1 MGKIHNFILKSTVGT
16 GGANYGKTY
25 YIDWG
30 RLPQGKYKVSFAFTS
45 AVVATVNATV
55 ANLFVDLGQ
64 GSNTFIAQNPSA
76 SSSYRHNYL
85 GFLLQTGTGAGNS
98 LYSDAF
104 TNPPVYID
112 QIPTSNSVFV
122 EIHKNTSPFEANYD
136 APDVGQYT
144 LILSFENQN

>member
-1 MGKIHNFILKSTVGT
+1 MGKSYNIILESTVGT
-16 GGANYGKTY
+16 GGANYGKSY

-64 GSNTFIAQNPSA
+64 GLNTFIAQNPSA

-104 TNPPVYID
+104 INPPVYID
-112 QIPTSNSVFV
+112 QLPTNNTVVV
-122 EIHKNTSPFEANYD
+122 EIRKNTAPFDSYYD

-144 LILSFENQN
+144 LILHFEKQD